1 MVFFIIIIL
10 YDFNDIKKLY
20 GINKKYSTLYSKD
33 EPLLNVYF
41 LILTM
46 KDILDELNML
56 WFYKKIFY
64 LYKSKNTI

>member
-1 MVFFIIIIL
+1 LIFFIIIIL

-56 WFYKKIFY
+56 
-64 LYKSKNTI
+64 